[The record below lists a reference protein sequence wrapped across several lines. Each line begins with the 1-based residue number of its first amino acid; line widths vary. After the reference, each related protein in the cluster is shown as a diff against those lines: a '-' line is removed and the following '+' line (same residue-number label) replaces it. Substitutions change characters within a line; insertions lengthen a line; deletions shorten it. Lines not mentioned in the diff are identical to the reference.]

1 MQRADEN
8 KPKWR
13 FAPTKRE
20 EEQWAR
26 AKKAVSG
33 GTVCCLCPPFLFCVV
48 IENIST
54 ANISRND
61 SYQEGQY
68 DIPQLSHDNLCT
80 GHKGLNVGVVQERLL
95 QEVNRERKD
104 PVKEAAAARERYL
117 KVSIFSPVS
126 NIMVC
131 DCCRS
136 ACLCGGIPIHN
147 EVAIWLLSSSYS
159 YWLFLQ
165 PTC

>member
-1 MQRADEN
+1 MRTSQNGGLLQQNERRN
-8 KPKWR
+8 NGHVLR
-13 FAPTKRE
+13 RLYLV
-20 EEQWAR
+20 AR
-26 AKKAVSG
+26 SV
-33 GTVCCLCPPFLFCVV
+33 VCVHPFFFVLWLRIFLLQTSVC
-48 IENIST
+48 
-54 ANISRND
+54 ND

-68 DIPQLSHDNLCT
+68 DSPQLSHDNLCT
-80 GHKGLNVGVVQERLL
+80 GHKGLNVGVVQEHLL

-126 NIMVC
+126 NIMVR

-136 ACLCGGIPIHN
+136 ACLCGGIPIHH

-159 YWLFLQ
+159 YWLFVQ